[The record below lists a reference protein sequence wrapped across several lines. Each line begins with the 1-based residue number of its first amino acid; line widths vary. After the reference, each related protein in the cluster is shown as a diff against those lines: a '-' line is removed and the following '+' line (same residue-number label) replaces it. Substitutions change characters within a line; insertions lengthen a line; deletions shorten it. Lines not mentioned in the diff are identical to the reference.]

1 MRRAAATLTAA
12 LVVTLGAVPL
22 GIADTVTGSDERG
35 DVEGSPPGGPSAAD
49 IVRASAGTD
58 SRGRLTHTV
67 TIAGTAAD
75 PSGNG
80 IVPAIYIELPDQA
93 NAVAECTVY
102 VGQLK
107 GRLGVYRCGTNERLG
122 SARVVRTT
130 THTTRYTFSKRALG
144 SPSTYD
150 WAVITRARSTA
161 NGSWTRHDRL
171 PTPDDV
177 YLQYSLR

>member
-1 MRRAAATLTAA
+1 MRRAAGTLVAVLA
-12 LVVTLGAVPL
+12 VILGAVPL
-22 GIADTVTGSDERG
+22 GIADTVTGTDERG
-35 DVEGSPPGGPSAAD
+35 DVEGSPDGGAPAAD

-58 SRGRLTHTV
+58 SRGRLTHKVTV
-67 TIAGTAAD
+67 AGTAAD
-75 PSGNG
+75 PSGDG
-80 IVPAIYIELPDQA
+80 IVPTLYIELPDQA
-93 NAVAECTVY
+93 NAVSECTVY
-102 VGQLK
+102 VGQYK

-122 SARVVRTT
+122 SAKVVRTS

-150 WAVITRARSTA
+150 WAVVTRARSTA

-171 PTPDDV
+171 PTHDDV